1 MSQETMFTI
10 KTKLDAS
17 GFKDL
22 EANAGKSLDTLSR
35 EFDEFNRKTKVAPNA
50 DDLKKSLEE
59 AKKLLDA
66 LTAKKQIVIEKP
78 KTKEVTKELAKLEEM
93 LRQVARRHEILVGL
107 DESAMKEAKE
117 DIDDLK
123 DSLEDLKDSGG
134 EIDVEVNA
142 EQVEE
147 AAETADELKKN
158 LDEASEKRGLDIDV
172 SDLDAAAFKSKELA
186 DAMDGVANGATKL
199 AAKSLGVSQSAAQGI
214 TTVIQ
219 RMTGLS
225 AVLAGPLG
233 LAVTAA
239 VSGLAA
245 YVLGLGKSSDASRK
259 AESDLESIS
268 KYYLK
273 LASDVEA
280 ATKATERQIE
290 LQLELLEATKRTA
303 SLRVESGLKKL
314 EGLTLERQEQFI
326 ALTEKEI
333 RLGVS
338 REDSLNAISSRMNEL
353 TSSTIEASKNVETFG
368 DDLKANG
375 IQLEILGNDLTDL
388 AQKPDWTA
396 HQRAVIKILISQL
409 EDLKLAFNNVKTAQD
424 EVVDLGK
431 KHKDVQNNLA
441 LQIEN
446 GFKKTTDGM
455 LEARKKAV
463 TDAKKLVQDSL
474 NLEQSHRDKAASI
487 LKQAEKDLKDFQD
500 SQIKKKKKEKET
512 DEERIAALHA
522 RYAAQREISQ
532 ATLADQQALKKEL
545 TGLEKAYYTEL
556 ERLTR
561 EHYEKQVASGKALTD
576 AQIAELNRIIEKNKE
591 LSKANNLAELE
602 KVYNARVAIAR
613 STITNEKQLEEE
625 LFTLQ
630 KAHAQERITLLTKVA
645 LDEINNVGAV
655 TDVTKQKLREL
666 MELLDKLNGEEKE
679 KKNKKEPEELF
690 RDIAG
695 FMGNIVSNMGN
706 FMSQAYDA
714 RIQSLDKALERELRL
729 LENKHEQEM
738 KMYEEQLEQYADLE
752 EQKEELTKEH
762 NERLEE
768 LNWKAQNHATEDE
781 YAAIMEQRIQEEE
794 KYAESMAALEADTL
808 MRDEIR
814 LQQELAE
821 QEYMARKEQME
832 KDYAIRRAKLE
843 RKQAETQKAMALFQ
857 GLINVAQGITLAW
870 AQGGAILGPIF
881 AALVAAAGAIQ
892 IAAIASRPL
901 PEIPSYHF
909 GGTIGAAN
917 ANNYGYLPPADNP
930 HDKTLFWGQ
939 AGEEVLPLP
948 EAEAYRRFKAMG
960 FNLAGLIDR
969 SMMAGVAPV
978 PVALPVDNSKT
989 VNQQV
994 TYQVKN
1000 ELTFSEARRLQAKAN
1015 RAFIRSLA

>member
-59 AKKLLDA
+59 AKRLLDA

-134 EIDVEVNA
+134 EVEVEVNA

-147 AAETADELKKN
+147 AAKSADELKDN
-158 LDEASEKRGLDIDV
+158 LDEASKKRGLDIDV

-186 DAMDGVANGATKL
+186 DAMDEVANGATKL

-214 TTVIQ
+214 TNVIQ

-273 LASDVEA
+273 LAGDVEA
-280 ATKATERQIE
+280 ATKATEEQIKA
-290 LQLELLEATKRTA
+290 QIRLLEETNKTA
-303 SLRVESGLKKL
+303 RMEVEKNIEALKGLEKAAEGSFSILHEHGVNIARPYEELHQELSRIRKELAETPRDTEAYRKKL
-314 EGLTLERQEQFI
+314 DELGPALAAVAEEHKRLEMQADKSHTLQ
-326 ALTEKEI
+326 
-333 RLGVS
+333 
-338 REDSLNAISSRMNEL
+338 RESIN
-353 TSSTIEASKNVETFG
+353 
-368 DDLKANG
+368 DLKA
-375 IQLEILGNDLTDL
+375 QLNSLLPVFNKIRIAWASIFSLEKD
-388 AQKPDWTA
+388 QK
-396 HQRAVIKILISQL
+396 KI
-409 EDLKLAFNNVKTAQD
+409 E
-424 EVVDLGK
+424 
-431 KHKDVQNNLA
+431 NLA
-441 LQIEN
+441 ATEIDERY
-446 GFKKTTDGM
+446 KKTTEAMIASKREAIATAKKLAKEFEGVDKERHKKALAVIQQEEKGLKDF
-455 LEARKKAV
+455 LEHQSGARKKE
-463 TDAKKLVQDSL
+463 KK
-474 NLEQSHRDKAASI
+474 
-487 LKQAEKDLKDFQD
+487 
-500 SQIKKKKKEKET
+500 T
-512 DEERIAALHA
+512 DEERIADLHA
-522 RYAAQREISQ
+522 RYAAQRQIAE
-532 ATLADQQALKKEL
+532 ATLTDQQEL
-545 TGLEKAYYTEL
+545 SAELMGLEKAYYTEL

-591 LSKANNLAELE
+591 LSQGNNLAELQ
-602 KVYNARVAIAR
+602 KGYDARIAIAKK
-613 STITNEKQLEEE
+613 TITDEKKLETE
-625 LFTLQ
+625 LQAIRKQFLQ
-630 KAHAQERITLLTKVA
+630 DKLAMLMKEAETAQQVNGQIKDDVLNAIKAVKAE
-645 LDEINNVGAV
+645 
-655 TDVTKQKLREL
+655 
-666 MELLDKLNGEEKE
+666 LDKMESSGALMSQN
-679 KKNKKEPEELF
+679 
-690 RDIAG
+690 
-695 FMGNIVSNMGN
+695 VSNQIQQWGGFINDMVSNIGN
-706 FMSQAYDA
+706 LLNAQYDA
-714 RIQSLDKALERELRL
+714 RIQSLDKALERELRM

-738 KMYEEQLEQYADLE
+738 KMYEDQLEQYKDLE
-752 EQKEELTKEH
+752 EEKEKLTEDH
-762 NERLEE
+762 LDRLEE
-768 LNWKAQNHATEDE
+768 LNWKIQNHVTEDE
-781 YAAIMEQRIQEEE
+781 YAALMEQRMAEDE
-794 KYAESMAALEADTL
+794 KYNESMAALEADTI

-814 LQQELAE
+814 LQQEIAE
-821 QEYMARKEQME
+821 QEYLARKEQME
-832 KDYAIRRAKLE
+832 KEYAIRRAKME
-843 RKQAETQKAMALFQ
+843 RKQAESQKLQALFSAFVMMNLAMARAFAEHMWPYSMIVAGIVQ
-857 GLINVAQGITLAW
+857 TASLINM
-870 AQGGAILGPIF
+870 
-881 AALVAAAGAIQ
+881 
-892 IAAIASRPL
+892 AAIAARPL
-901 PEIPSYHF
+901 PEIPSFHM

-948 EAEAYRRFKAMG
+948 EAESYRRFKAMG
-960 FNLAGLIDR
+960 FTLAGLIDR

-1015 RAFIRSLA
+1015 RAFVRSLA